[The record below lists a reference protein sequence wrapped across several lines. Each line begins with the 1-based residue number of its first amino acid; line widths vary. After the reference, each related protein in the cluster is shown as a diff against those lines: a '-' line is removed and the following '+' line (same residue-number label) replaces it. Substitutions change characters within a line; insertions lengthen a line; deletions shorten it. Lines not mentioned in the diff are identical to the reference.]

1 MVVASSRVS
10 VDDFFTV
17 FMEEIMSKLC
27 RIKVLLMALV
37 LVCCWILPASAQPT
51 DFVSLAEQLK
61 PSVVN
66 ISAAKT
72 VVSRAPSFRG
82 PRTPG
87 GGGDQFDEFFGRFF
101 NEMPKSS
108 RKARSLGSGFIISGD
123 GYILTNNHVVEG
135 ADEITVKLSDG
146 REFSGEVRGLD
157 PKLDLALIKIEAGE
171 DLPVAGLGESDGIK
185 VGEWVMAIGNP
196 FGLEQTVTVG
206 IVSAKGRVIGAGPYD
221 DFIQTDASINPG
233 NSGGPLFNM
242 EGEVIGINTAIIA
255 GGQGIGFAIPVNM
268 AKQIIPQLRD
278 DGHVTRGWLGVTVQA
293 LSKELAD
300 SFGLESTHGALV
312 NEVIKD
318 SPAAEAGLQRGDI
331 ILTFDGQGIKELND
345 LPQLVAATA
354 VDKTVK
360 VEIFR
365 GDKKREV
372 KVKIGRLEE
381 GEAKFAAEDKE
392 DGAVL
397 GLTAADVTPE
407 LAARYSL
414 DGKEGVLVTRID
426 PEGPAAEAN
435 LRVGD
440 LILEA
445 DGQEIGSVKAL
456 KEISD
461 KMSKGKVLRLLIKRK
476 ATLLYTTVKAN

>member
-1 MVVASSRVS
+1 MH
-10 VDDFFTV
+10 
-17 FMEEIMSKLC
+17 KLH
-27 RIKVLLMALV
+27 RTEVLFMALV
-37 LVCCWILPASAQPT
+37 LVFCWSLPASAQPT

-66 ISAAKT
+66 ISTAKT
-72 VVSRAPSFRG
+72 VESRSPVLRG
-82 PRTPG
+82 PRAPG
-87 GGGDQFDEFFGRFF
+87 GHDLFDEFFDRFF
-101 NEMPKSS
+101 NEMPRSS
-108 RKARSLGSGFIISGD
+108 RKAQSLGSGFIISGD
-123 GYILTNNHVVEG
+123 GYILTNDHVVDG

-171 DLPVAGLGESDGIK
+171 DLPVASLGESDGIR

-242 EGEVIGINTAIIA
+242 QGEVVGINTAIVA

-278 DGHVTRGWLGVTVQA
+278 EGHVTRGWLGVTVQA
-293 LSKELAD
+293 LSQELAD
-300 SFGLESTHGALV
+300 SFGLETTHGALV
-312 NEVIKD
+312 NEVVKD
-318 SPAAEAGLQRGDI
+318 SPADEAGLKRGDI
-331 ILTFDGQGIKELND
+331 VLTFDGKMIKQLND
-345 LPQLVAATA
+345 LPQLVAATS

-365 GDKKREV
+365 DGKTREV
-372 KVKIGRLEE
+372 KVKIGKLEE
-381 GEAKFAAEDKE
+381 ADGGFVAADRQDK
-392 DGAVL
+392 DAL
-397 GLTAADVTPE
+397 GITAADVTPE
-407 LAARYSL
+407 LVARYGL
-414 DGKEGVLVTRID
+414 EGTEGILVVRID

-435 LRVGD
+435 LHVGD

-445 DGQEIGSVKAL
+445 DGKEVGSVKAFG
-456 KEISD
+456 EILDSLQ
-461 KMSKGKVLRLLIKRK
+461 KGKVLRLLIQRK
-476 ATLLYTTVKAN
+476 ATLLYTTVKFG